1 MNFFVGY
8 VTICPLQNMLV
19 VSGTYCY
26 KYLHVTCVWAQFVS
40 VCGGYEGRIWGR
52 SPVEVT
58 RARLGPLLVALC
70 SPPAVHQAPACVPSH
85 MSVWQKWFVHRPGA
99 ESQALWK
106 PTSRTVSTNFRRKA
120 TLQARRCV
128 GPETLV

>member
-1 MNFFVGY
+1 M
-8 VTICPLQNMLV
+8 QV

-58 RARLGPLLVALC
+58 RAHLGSLLVALC
-70 SPPAVHQAPACVPSH
+70 VLHQPFTRPRPVCPLTCLCVRSGLCTGLGLRARL
-85 MSVWQKWFVHRPGA
+85 SGNLRA
-99 ESQALWK
+99 EL
-106 PTSRTVSTNFRRKA
+106 
-120 TLQARRCV
+120 
-128 GPETLV
+128 